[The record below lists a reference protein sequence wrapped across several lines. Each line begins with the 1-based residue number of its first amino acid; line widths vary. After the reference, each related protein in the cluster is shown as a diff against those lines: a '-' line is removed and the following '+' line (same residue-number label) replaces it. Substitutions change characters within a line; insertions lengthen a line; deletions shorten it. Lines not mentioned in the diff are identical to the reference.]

1 MININ
6 RNTKPYNRNILDYC
20 MKSTQDSIRKI
31 IKAKNLEKEK
41 NFYNLKLFNNNYDNN
56 DDDNRRHFFS
66 YYNLLLFLSISSIEI
81 YFYKKLK

>member
-31 IKAKNLEKEK
+31 IKTKNLEKENK
-41 NFYNLKLFNNNYDNN
+41 YYNVKLFDNNYDNN

-66 YYNLLLFLSISSIEI
+66 YYNLLLFLSISSIGI